1 MAQKTIS
8 DLFNNFVGTLQP
20 KKTTT
25 PIYPTPTGNSPKVT
39 GVLAPTSTVTTS
51 NSSAT
56 NPKTATFGDKGQ
68 YTYNVDS
75 KGSPYGS
82 PIKTTTTTPPPK
94 TNLPPAGQEFANSLY
109 DTKTGARTAYGAS
122 QGVPDMLG
130 GKPVT
135 TTQTT
140 PATPTVSKNPYQIY
154 LESLFDPEKLKTAQ
168 TNIDSLNERT
178 SSELLRNRA
187 REDELRKND
196 IGQLERGQS
205 YQMGEE
211 ERLSNK
217 SLADLAIAKGA
228 SIDTINQ
235 IMAAGKEAYAEEKPI
250 EIDGALYQKGADGTY
265 SVVAGTPGGAGKTG
279 AEAGFTLSPGE
290 IRFDAQGKQIA
301 SGGAKPMTATQEA
314 DAIAKTEKQ
323 VAAQQSASQSIGLV
337 NNLLNGDRY
346 KAISGGTQTGS
357 IPFLGD
363 RAAVNEYDQ
372 LQGLLK
378 LGIRGLLK
386 GQGAVSDY
394 EGKVLGQAASSLS
407 RLTSETQMKEALQKV
422 RGVLKTN
429 NGQVTNVTVTNP
441 ETGEKVT
448 AELSGA
454 EIYQLTNDGNLIT
467 YN

>member
-39 GVLAPTSTVTTS
+39 GVLAPTSAVTTS

-56 NPKTATFGDKGQ
+56 SPKTATFGDKGQ

-82 PIKTTTTTPPPK
+82 PIKTTTTPSPK
-94 TNLPPAGQEFANSLY
+94 TNLPPVGQEFVNSLNKG
-109 DTKTGARTAYGAS
+109 KTGTTDTS
-122 QGVPDMLG
+122 G
-130 GKPVT
+130 GIPT
-135 TTQTT
+135 STTQTT
-140 PATPTVSKNPYQIY
+140 PTTPTVSKNPYQTY

-187 REDELRKND
+187 KEDELRKND

-235 IMAAGKEAYAEEKPI
+235 IMTAGKEAYAEEKPI

-290 IRFDAQGKQIA
+290 VRFDAQGNQIA
-301 SGGAKPMTATQEA
+301 SGGAKPMSAAQEA

-337 NNLLNGDRY
+337 NNLLADDSY
-346 KAISGGTQTGS
+346 KSIFGLQSPFNLGILGGGALSGNAQAINQ
-357 IPFLGD
+357 
-363 RAAVNEYDQ
+363 YDQ

-378 LGIRGLLK
+378 LGVRGLIK

-394 EGKVLGQAASSLS
+394 EGKILGQAASSLG
-407 RLTSETQMKEALQKV
+407 RNLNNEQGKQALQTV

-429 NGQVTNVTVTNP
+429 NGQVTSVTVTNP

-448 AELSGA
+448 ADLSGA